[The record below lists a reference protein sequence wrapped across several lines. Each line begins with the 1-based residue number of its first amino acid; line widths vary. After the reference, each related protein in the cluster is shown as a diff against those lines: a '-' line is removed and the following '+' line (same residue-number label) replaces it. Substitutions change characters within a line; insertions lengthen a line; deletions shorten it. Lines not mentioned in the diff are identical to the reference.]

1 MRHDLS
7 FVESMHN
14 ANRQCMLANNGP
26 ATFWPRAPRF
36 SQINRPIRDRVFGP
50 FPKVAHPLH
59 EKSAK
64 DGALCKRDKKRTGN
78 LSVSGI
84 FWSR

>member
-1 MRHDLS
+1 
-7 FVESMHN
+7 
-14 ANRQCMLANNGP
+14 ML
-26 ATFWPRAPRF
+26 FREF
-36 SQINRPIRDRVFGP
+36 FGP
-50 FPKVAHPLH
+50 FPKVAHSLH